1 MVSQPFDVGRSRS
14 HLPVRPNN
22 SALPSRRSARPS
34 SPLPPLSS
42 KVTSQVSRPRPLKS
56 AHPYSRDPAWIE
68 HLVWWKQISTGVAI
82 VSGFSVLSLYSW
94 TVHTQSQWS
103 QRYQVWQQMQRNER
117 QFLLAQESIAN
128 SLRETASRAEMVPL
142 VPDRMIEVPLASADR
157 GPLAS
162 PNQVARDPAQEWRQ
176 NKAEAPQEPE
186 KAPLFYPIGY

>member
-14 HLPVRPNN
+14 HLPVRPKN
-22 SALPSRRSARPS
+22 SALPSRRSERPS
-34 SPLPPLSS
+34 SSIPSLS
-42 KVTSQVSRPRPLKS
+42 SQVSRTQPLKS
-56 AHPYSRDPAWIE
+56 AHPYSRDPVWTE

-103 QRYQVWQQMQRNER
+103 QRYQLWQQMQRNER
-117 QFLLAQESIAN
+117 QFLLTQESIAN
-128 SLRETASRAEMVPL
+128 SLRETASRSEMVPL
-142 VPDRMIEVPLASADR
+142 VPDRMIEVPI
-157 GPLAS
+157 AS
-162 PNQVARDPAQEWRQ
+162 PNQVARDPAQEWGQ